1 MGVRCIT
8 KQKKI
13 KTDFQIVP
21 TELQIRIPQR
31 GIQKVILMTGIVLL
45 KTLFQKKEEN
55 QNGSTIQYSRQCN
68 PKNL

>member
-8 KQKKI
+8 KQKKN
-13 KTDFQIVP
+13 KTDFQIIP

-45 KTLFQKKEEN
+45 KTLFQKTGGN
-55 QNGSTIQYSRQCN
+55 QNGPTTH
-68 PKNL
+68 K